1 MTPETEVASSR
12 EGGLKDARSPD
23 PRKRWR
29 SNDFHGLRATA
40 VRASNRPVRGSSQ
53 EIAITDPV
61 VISIIQNRFEQLGSW
76 KAVAEELGLNRGLVY
91 QLAHGQVK
99 SSEKAKKAVRVRYG
113 GSLNPDQPRQLNL
126 F

>member
-12 EGGLKDARSPD
+12 EGELKDARSPD

-29 SNDFHGLRATA
+29 SNDFHGFRETD
-40 VRASNRPVRGSSQ
+40 VRASNRHRRESSP
-53 EIAITDPV
+53 ETDIPDRLV
-61 VISIIQNRFEQLGSW
+61 TWIIQNRFNELGSW
-76 KAVAEELGLNRGLVY
+76 KAVAEDLGLNRGLVY

-99 SSEKAKKAVRVRYG
+99 SSATAKKAVMERYG
-113 GSLNPDQPRQLNL
+113 RLLNPDQPRQLNL